1 MAEPKTK
8 SQEITKPQL
17 RKLFAMAKQMGMDK
31 EDLSGLVFNLTGS
44 DSISSMT
51 KAQASRLIDYLVDR
65 SRGDYR
71 PTAAS
76 QAQLYKIRTLLD
88 ELGWGNDIKRLRG
101 FIKRTAGVENE
112 RWLDA
117 AGAWKV
123 IEGLKKILQRQKKGD
138 VQPEHNK

>member
-1 MAEPKTK
+1 MADTK
-8 SQEITKPQL
+8 IKPHEITKPQI
-17 RKLFAMAKQMGMDK
+17 RKLFAMARQLGMDK
-31 EDLSGLVFNLTGS
+31 EDLSGLTYNLTGS

-51 KAQASRLIDYLVDR
+51 KVQASRLIDYLVDR

-76 QAQLYKIRTLLD
+76 QAQLYKINKLMK
-88 ELGWGNDIKRLRG
+88 ELGWGNDIKRYRG
-101 FIKRTAGVENE
+101 FLKRTASIENE

-123 IEGLKKILQRQKKGD
+123 IEGLKKILKRQKEGRT
-138 VQPEHNK
+138 QPYET